1 MADIAN
7 LEQAF
12 LRLQFR
18 ASRNHQL
25 NFLDVLLRL
34 TADGI
39 QPSRVCEHIRDIG
52 APMDRAVADVIL
64 RGLDEGRSVG
74 DAMARIFAMDIVSAI
89 GAAEQSGG
97 IAENGMTVL
106 RRLLEQRDA
115 KKGVY
120 AQLSLPVF
128 YLLFAGVLYVGF
140 ALEVWPEFERAAPLT
155 GYAKIAYGIGLA
167 IMDWWPAVLGIVVVA
182 PLLLRL
188 LLRRYVGGGRRLLDK
203 VWPVSLYRDLL
214 GANALDDL
222 GTLMAAGQEPR
233 MAIETVSRA
242 APPYARAHFDNMQ
255 RRLDEGRN
263 ISEILDVGLIGRRYL
278 AHLKLLA
285 EHRNLRETMA
295 ATGVAARNAALSR
308 VKFTARVLNLLG
320 LAIVAVSFA
329 ALISGVYFA
338 AQDVQSQAEA
348 SFG

>member
-1 MADIAN
+1 MADLAR
-7 LEQAF
+7 LDEAF

-39 QPSRVCEHIRDIG
+39 QPSRVCEHIREIS
-52 APMDRAVADVIL
+52 APVDKVAADAIL
-64 RGLDEGRSVG
+64 RGLDEGRTVG
-74 DAMARIFAMDIVSAI
+74 DAMARVFAADIVSAI

-97 IAENGMTVL
+97 LAENGMTVL
-106 RRLLEQRDA
+106 RRLQEQGDA

-120 AQLSLPVF
+120 AQLSLPAF
-128 YLLFAGVLYVGF
+128 YLLFAGALYVGF
-140 ALEVWPEFERAAPLT
+140 ALGVWPEFEQTAPIE
-155 GYAKIAYGIGLA
+155 GHAKIAYNIGLA
-167 IMDWWPAVLGIVVVA
+167 ILKWWPVMLVVAVVV
-182 PLLLRL
+182 PMLSRI
-188 LLRRYVGGGRRLLDK
+188 LLRRYVGAGRRLLDK

-233 MAIETVSRA
+233 MAIETVSQA
-242 APPYARAHFDNMQ
+242 ASPYARTHFDDMQ

-263 ISEILDVGLIGRRYL
+263 IAEILDVGLIGRKYL

-285 EHRNLRETMA
+285 EHRNLRDTMA
-295 ATGVAARNAALSR
+295 ATGAAARNAALAR
-308 VKFTARVLNLLG
+308 LRFTARTLNLLG
-320 LAIVAVSFA
+320 LAIVAISFA
-329 ALISGVYFA
+329 ALISGVYLA
-338 AQDVQSQAEA
+338 AQDIQAQAEA
-348 SFG
+348 AAR